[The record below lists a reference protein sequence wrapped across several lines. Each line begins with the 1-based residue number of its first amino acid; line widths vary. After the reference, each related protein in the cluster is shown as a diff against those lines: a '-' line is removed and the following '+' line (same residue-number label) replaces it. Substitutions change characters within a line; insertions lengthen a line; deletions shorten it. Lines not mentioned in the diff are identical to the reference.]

1 MAFNIAIAG
10 KGGVG
15 KTTLT
20 GMLVTYMAGKGK
32 GPVLAVDADSNAN
45 LNEVLGLEEP
55 ITIGHVKE
63 EINHATMDGQ
73 PLPAGI
79 TKADFLKLRLN
90 QAIVEGKGFD
100 LLVMGRGQGEG
111 CYCYVN
117 GMLKAQVDDL
127 SKNYDY
133 VIMDNEAGME
143 HISRGTMGRMDML
156 LLVSDSSR
164 RGIQAVAR
172 IRDLAEELG
181 LKIPVIKLIVN
192 RAPGGE
198 LNAGTAEE
206 IKRLGLD
213 LAGVIPMD
221 TDVFEFDAYGKPL
234 VELPEDNPAKAK
246 IISALDSL
254 GIE

>member
-1 MAFNIAIAG
+1 
-10 KGGVG
+10 
-15 KTTLT
+15 
-20 GMLVTYMAGKGK
+20 
-32 GPVLAVDADSNAN
+32 
-45 LNEVLGLEEP
+45 
-55 ITIGHVKE
+55 
-63 EINHATMDGQ
+63 
-73 PLPAGI
+73 
-79 TKADFLKLRLN
+79 
-90 QAIVEGKGFD
+90 
-100 LLVMGRGQGEG
+100 
-111 CYCYVN
+111 
-117 GMLKAQVDDL
+117 
-127 SKNYDY
+127 
-133 VIMDNEAGME
+133 
-143 HISRGTMGRMDML
+143 MDML

-206 IKRLGLD
+206 IERLGLD

-246 IISALDSL
+246 IISVLDSL

>member
-1 MAFNIAIAG
+1 
-10 KGGVG
+10 
-15 KTTLT
+15 
-20 GMLVTYMAGKGK
+20 
-32 GPVLAVDADSNAN
+32 
-45 LNEVLGLEEP
+45 
-55 ITIGHVKE
+55 
-63 EINHATMDGQ
+63 
-73 PLPAGI
+73 
-79 TKADFLKLRLN
+79 
-90 QAIVEGKGFD
+90 
-100 LLVMGRGQGEG
+100 G